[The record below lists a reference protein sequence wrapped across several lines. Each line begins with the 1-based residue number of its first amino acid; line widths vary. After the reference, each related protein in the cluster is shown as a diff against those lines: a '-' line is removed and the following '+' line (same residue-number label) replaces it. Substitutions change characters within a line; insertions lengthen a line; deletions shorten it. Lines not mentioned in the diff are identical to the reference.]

1 MIKRDELIEFI
12 YETIGKE
19 LLEKA
24 IKKDER
30 INGVQFLGE
39 NDVEKIAIG
48 VSLNEEFLQKAIKW
62 GSNFCIFHHGLDPE
76 TYKSRFPLYSQK
88 RLSLIFKNEITIM
101 AFHYAL
107 DAHAEIGNNVTIIK
121 KLGAKVGEPLDDE
134 WGYTAT
140 FDTPQDVHELAHK
153 CRDLFDHEVFVVEGD
168 KEKVKKIGVVSGGA
182 KPYAETLAELEAKG
196 VELFISGET
205 SESSP
210 HKMKESGIA
219 YFVCGHYATEKF
231 GVQELGKKIES
242 KFKPKVEVEFIDI
255 ENPI

>member
-1 MIKRDELIEFI
+1 MVKRNELINFI
-12 YETIGKE
+12 NQTIGDD
-19 LLEKA
+19 LIEKA
-24 IKKDER
+24 LQKDDR
-30 INGVQFLGE
+30 LNGVQFLGG
-39 NDVEKIAIG
+39 DSVEKVALG
-48 VSLNEEFLQKAIKW
+48 VSINEEFLQKAIKI

-88 RLSLIFKNEITIM
+88 RLSLILKNDITII

-134 WGYTAT
+134 WGYTAV
-140 FDTPQDVHELAHK
+140 FEKPQDVHELAHK
-153 CRDLFDHEVFVVEGD
+153 CRDLFEHEIFVVEGE

-210 HKMKESGIA
+210 HKMKESGIS

-231 GVQELGKKIES
+231 GIQELGKKIES
-242 KFKPKVEVEFIDI
+242 KFKNKVDVKFIEV